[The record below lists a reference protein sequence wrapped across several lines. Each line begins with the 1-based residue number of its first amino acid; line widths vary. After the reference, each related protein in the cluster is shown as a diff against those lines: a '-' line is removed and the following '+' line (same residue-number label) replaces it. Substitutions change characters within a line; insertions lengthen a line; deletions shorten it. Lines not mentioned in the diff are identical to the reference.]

1 MSNESATLCHC
12 PRNEVATFCGRH
24 ISRTPTTKEDKV
36 THAVMLALVII
47 PEDQENLRRGLER
60 DDGLEGIKIVSE
72 GGHRSDVRLTLTARF
87 VWFGS

>member
-1 MSNESATLCHC
+1 
-12 PRNEVATFCGRH
+12 
-24 ISRTPTTKEDKV
+24 
-36 THAVMLALVII
+36 MLALVII

-72 GGHRSDVRLTLTARF
+72 GGHRSDVSLTLTARF